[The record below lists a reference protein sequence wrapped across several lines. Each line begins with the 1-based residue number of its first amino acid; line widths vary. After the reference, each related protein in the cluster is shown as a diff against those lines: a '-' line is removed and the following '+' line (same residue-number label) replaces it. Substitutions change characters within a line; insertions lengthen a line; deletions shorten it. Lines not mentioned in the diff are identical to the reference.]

1 MRGDIESLS
10 LSLRIE
16 GVFGCDMVASGE
28 DEMELRED
36 GGMRGRSCEA
46 SSFVIVGYAQSIK
59 RDVQRFAGDMR
70 YQ

>member
-16 GVFGCDMVASGE
+16 GVLGCGMVASGE

-36 GGMRGRSCEA
+36 RVVLARVCTDQCLST
-46 SSFVIVGYAQSIK
+46 V
-59 RDVQRFAGDMR
+59 R
-70 YQ
+70 